1 MQCVRLDVV
10 SKKSVVIG
18 QHLEFCLPA
27 SPAVKMEAMAAV
39 ISGLT
44 NSTRVLDENGSP
56 EEKKKGEQWEGTS
69 SGGDIDLKNNPRGG
83 RRPSFRA

>member
-1 MQCVRLDVV
+1 
-10 SKKSVVIG
+10 
-18 QHLEFCLPA
+18 
-27 SPAVKMEAMAAV
+27 MAAV

-69 SGGDIDLKNNPRGG
+69 SGGNIDLKNNPRGG
-83 RRPSFRA
+83 RRRAVVQGVTRIAVQLLISDRVSHQSPLVHAGIQ